1 MNNFDE
7 YISNFKQ
14 MSLKEK
20 QEIVIE
26 ELKVLSSLSNKM
38 CEEIG
43 ASNELLVNKELLDLN
58 KKNYSEDDFAEA
70 SIVYIESIKESL
82 CTFSNALSDINS
94 KL

>member
-58 KKNYSEDDFAEA
+58 KKDYSEDDFAEA
-70 SIVYIESIKESL
+70 SIVYIESIIDSL
-82 CTFSNALSDINS
+82 CPFSNALSDINS